1 MVENVPLPATRSK
14 DSKSTKSRVQKL
26 VRKLAMSPHQ
36 SAGKETWKHSILVR
50 VRSKVRS
57 VTVVVRTLTSTYYR
71 FSSLEAK
78 TKITLLKSNPSQGGD
93 ISISSFPSHFP
104 SLPQKMIYRFCA
116 VLLLLSPTLST
127 TPGERVLELLS
138 QVKTNTE
145 SHEEIADQHESI
157 RAGVCQSKTTVLAEK
172 IAVLRSRLL
181 AVNGHPID
189 PSVAELNATESGRA
203 NLTETTILDSITTA
217 HRQQDID
224 VYVHQMSKLSSL
236 RNTIANGFQHNLDGF
251 STALNIRS
259 MSHDMFVN
267 HQTQYDSYA
276 STMDMMLSLMERH
289 AGKEEAHAAVRAA
302 ETQEVAEHAD
312 VLNQKT
318 IENEEHK
325 VEQHQQ
331 QELYD
336 ARAERM
342 YETVVAVSKQLAEHM
357 ALERALDKE
366 ADDAWSV
373 ALLERTQ
380 LGEETDTMLKDL
392 DQKKVVL
399 QKEISNL
406 GGLMKGNASATI
418 VPVDPEIILK
428 LKTEMKRYNEELG
441 KVVFFVV
448 VVVD

>member
-1 MVENVPLPATRSK
+1 
-14 DSKSTKSRVQKL
+14 
-26 VRKLAMSPHQ
+26 
-36 SAGKETWKHSILVR
+36 
-50 VRSKVRS
+50 
-57 VTVVVRTLTSTYYR
+57 
-71 FSSLEAK
+71 
-78 TKITLLKSNPSQGGD
+78 
-93 ISISSFPSHFP
+93 
-104 SLPQKMIYRFCA
+104 MIYRFCA

-312 VLNQKT
+312 VLDQKT

-342 YETVVAVSKQLAEHM
+342 YETVAAVSKQLAEHM

-441 KVVFFVV
+441 KVVFLWLLLLIDKMFFVL
-448 VVVD
+448 